1 LTELEQSRVF
11 EKFYRGRHEGSAIQG
26 TGMGL
31 AIAKE
36 IAEAHGGAVS
46 VESQVGQGTRFTIT
60 LKAAVM
66 LKEER
71 EQPA

>member
-1 LTELEQSRVF
+1 VF
-11 EKFYRGRHEGSAIQG
+11 EKFYRGRYDGSSVQG

-36 IAEAHGGAVS
+36 IAEAHGGSVR
-46 VESQVGQGTRFTIT
+46 VESQVGEGTRFTIS
-60 LKAAVM
+60 LRAAAIGTAIM
-66 LKEER
+66 